1 MARLT
6 QFIRWRFAGKC
17 LPSLRKDSRGV
28 TAIEFAM
35 IAPILIGM
43 AISIFDLGSGVY
55 FNTQLSNGAQSGAYY
70 AMQYGYTTGG
80 VTGAV
85 QNASRLSDVAV
96 SSGQFCGCPQASGAV
111 IHVSCTATCTDGLVA
126 GNFVQVVA
134 SKDYTPLLPYP
145 GLPDVFHLR
154 KQATVRLQ

>member
-1 MARLT
+1 MPRELLLPRVT
-6 QFIRWRFAGKC
+6 QKW
-17 LPSLRKDSRGV
+17 LPSLRKDDRGV

-43 AISIFDLGSGVY
+43 AISIYDLGSGVY
-55 FNTQLSNGAQSGAYY
+55 FDTQLSNGAQSGAYY
-70 AMQYGYTTGG
+70 AVEYGYSMTG

-85 QNASRLSDVAV
+85 QNASRLAGVGV
-96 SSGQFCGCPQASGAV
+96 SSTQFCGCPQASGAV
-111 IHVSCTATCTDGLVA
+111 IQVSCTATCTDGLVA
-126 GNFVQVVA
+126 GKFVQVSA

-145 GLPDVFHLR
+145 GLPDVFHLS